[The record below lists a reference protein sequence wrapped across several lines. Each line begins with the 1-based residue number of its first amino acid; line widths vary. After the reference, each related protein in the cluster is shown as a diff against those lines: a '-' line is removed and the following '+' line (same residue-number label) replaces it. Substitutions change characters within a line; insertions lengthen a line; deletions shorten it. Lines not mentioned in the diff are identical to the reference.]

1 MSSVNFVLD
10 SSFTL
15 AWVFADEATPVT
27 NAVRRSLGT
36 GAKAVVPPLWRWE
49 VGNALLMGIR
59 RKRISQ
65 DGVKQ
70 HLTLLA
76 ALPIDVDE
84 NAFGQL
90 WGETLALAQKY
101 QLTLYDA
108 TYLESAKRLGLPLAS
123 FDGELRGA
131 AKAEKVELLPDRLG

>member
-1 MSSVNFVLD
+1 MTSTNFVLD

-15 AWVFADEATPVT
+15 AWVFDDEATPFT
-27 NAVRRSLGT
+27 HERRRSLAA
-36 GAKAVVPPLWRWE
+36 GARAVVPALWRWE

-59 RKRISQ
+59 RKRITLEEVQ
-65 DGVKQ
+65 E
-70 HLTLLA
+70 HLILLA

-90 WGETLALAQKY
+90 WGETRLLAQKH

-108 TYLESAKRLGLPLAS
+108 TYLELARRLGLPLAT
-123 FDGELRGA
+123 FDRDLRKA
-131 AKAEKVELLPDRLG
+131 AQAEKVELLPDRLD